1 MRILICDDEQKL
13 IDLEL
18 SILQEY
24 CRSTNIAATFFT
36 FTDSLSAG
44 NIGEFDIAFLDI
56 DMEKLNGIELARKLR
71 SKNPTSIIIFVTNF
85 IQYAPEGYEVNWVLE
100 QIEIGGARCRTHA
113 VINQRGLEMKKESCP
128 KLAKRCDC
136 GAKTIE
142 KAFRSETVDI
152 KTAEQVA
159 IALGCKVDDAF
170 DVETIAKPMT
180 RKSMREY
187 ALFIRSTLEY
197 ADENYGVKNPMH
209 KIPALGSQS
218 RSVDTIK
225 KHQIKQL
232 QDTLKESSMLEQVIV
247 LSLLNSGVRRGELAG
262 LTWKDVNFEE
272 CTIHISKSLLVFKD
286 FGYQLTTTKESN
298 IRDVD
303 VAPEYMDFLKEYYKY
318 WKSQKKLMGG
328 SWQKSLDKKSSKYAP
343 SLLALRGTDFVICND
358 HGFPINPD
366 SYGALVRRIG
376 QRAGIEGLH
385 PHMFRHTFVSILL
398 SNPEIGVATVAA
410 EAGHAQPSTT
420 LAIYTQVYDK
430 RRKEIRNQMS
440 KELYE

>member
-1 MRILICDDEQKL
+1 MAL
-13 IDLEL
+13 
-18 SILQEY
+18 
-24 CRSTNIAATFFT
+24 AATRLIALHKNKGKSVAACLKSR
-36 FTDSLSAG
+36 TDYAQ
-44 NIGEFDIAFLDI
+44 NPEKTEQGELVSSYECSPLTVDEEFLLTKRLYEQTTGRSQKSDVIAYQVRQSFKPG
-56 DMEKLNGIELARKLR
+56 E
-71 SKNPTSIIIFVTNF
+71 VT
-85 IQYAPEGYEVNWVLE
+85 PEEANRIGYE
-100 QIEIGGARCRTHA
+100 
-113 VINQRGLEMKKESCP
+113 
-128 KLAKRCDC
+128 
-136 GAKTIE
+136 
-142 KAFRSETVDI
+142 F
-152 KTAEQVA
+152 AERF
-159 IALGCKVDDAF
+159 LKGKYAF

-209 KIPALGSQS
+209 KIPALGSRS

-286 FGYQLTTTKESN
+286 YGYQLTTTKESN